1 MDKQT
6 ILKAAEHCNSDGK
19 CACCPCFDEPLEDCT
34 KMFARFIAEKGK
46 EPAAAGT
53 VTSSKEN
60 ILHRYNTTKPKL
72 CQPLKLKRMP
82 KYQVVCK
89 KTVFYPITLS
99 ERAHM
104 QEIANGITKLA
115 RACGYTDITDIQF
128 VGKTKYRFAVNCT
141 DGIRYVV
148 PVTHLDRMTAVVNTL
163 KTIQENERRLWN
175 EH

>member
-34 KMFARFIAEKGK
+34 KMFARFIIEAGK
-46 EPAAAGT
+46 EPASSANDA
-53 VTSSKEN
+53 SSKEN
-60 ILHRYNTTKPKL
+60 ILHKYNTTKPKL

-104 QEIANGITKLA
+104 QDIADCITKLV
-115 RACGYTDITDIQF
+115 RICGYVDIKNIKF
-128 VGKTKYRFAVNCT
+128 IGKTKYYFEVNCI
-141 DGIRYVV
+141 DDIRYVV
-148 PVTHLDRMTAVVNTL
+148 PATVSDLMTAVITAL
-163 KTIQENERRLWN
+163 KIIRTTERRLWN
-175 EH
+175 VH